1 MNAWGPPETNEC
13 SPFYRGYIERMGSTD
28 VHAALE
34 QVSLLTEQLLQRIPP
49 RLSTHRYAD
58 GKWTISEVFQHLVD
72 CERIMQYRALRFAR
86 NDATELPG
94 FDEDE
99 YARQA
104 DTSTLDLREIADE
117 LAAVRRSSQLLFRS
131 FPDHLAL
138 RQGVA
143 NGNPVTVR
151 ALGWIIAGHTMHHL
165 QILQQRYLTH
175 EPA

>member
-1 MNAWGPPETNEC
+1 MNTWGPPDTNEC

-28 VHAALE
+28 VLAALE
-34 QVSLLTEQLLQRIPP
+34 HVGKLTEELLQRIPP
-49 RLSTHRYAD
+49 HMAGHRYAE

-94 FDEDE
+94 FEEND
-99 YARQA
+99 YAREA
-104 DTSTLDLREIADE
+104 DTSHRTLREIADE
-117 LAAVRRSSQLLFRS
+117 LAVVRRSTELLFRS
-131 FPDHLAL
+131 FPDKVAL

-143 NGNPVTVR
+143 NGHPVTVR

-165 QILQQRYLTH
+165 HILQQRYLSH
-175 EPA
+175 EPS